1 MNALSGF
8 LKRGRASGRG
18 PKRVAILSDY
28 VRLPYANGATFA
40 TQFLYR
46 ELSKQGIEVTVIGPS
61 DPDTRP
67 GDLPERHICLPSLPL
82 RNHPGVYIPM
92 PFEGVLEQAKSWDF
106 DLVLGQTASELMELG
121 LWMRYAKG
129 TPLLCVNT
137 VHLPSV
143 YPVVMPESLHH
154 SKAAHWM
161 FQKTFLR
168 LADGT
173 SSKVYNSS
181 DGLIVL
187 SKGLKD
193 YWQERGVE
201 SPIHVIPRCV
211 EPKIFDQPAGP
222 DPFPQHFKP
231 GMRLLVV
238 CRHTREKAV
247 ERLIEIFARW
257 VAPAMPDATLT
268 LVGDGPDHDLFKSL
282 AKELGVEGR
291 THFPGEFPV
300 TQLPTWYRHADLFLY
315 TSLSET
321 YGQVVSEALWSGLPV
336 VAFADQMGVSQ
347 QVEDEVSGLLVEPG
361 PDAEMADW
369 RFARAVVSLLRHP
382 RRRLTFAAN
391 AATLA
396 RERSAPHRMVERF
409 LEAFEAARRN
419 MDERGPRPRGVDDR
433 RLRAL
438 HGGRWATINGI
449 LYGLGHLRPPAV
461 VNRHGRKQPAWD
473 DLPEVPSASAAEYP
487 TELSAG

>member
-1 MNALSGF
+1 MNAVSGF
-8 LKRGRASGRG
+8 LTKTRLSDRA

-46 ELSKQGIEVTVIGPS
+46 ELSKRGIEVTVIGPS
-61 DPDTRP
+61 DPATQP

-92 PFEGVLEQAKSWDF
+92 PFEGVLAQARDWDF

-121 LWMRYAKG
+121 LWMRYAKS

-143 YPVVMPESLHH
+143 YPVVMPESLHD
-154 SKAAHWM
+154 SRAAHWM

-187 SKGLKD
+187 SQGLKD
-193 YWQERGVE
+193 YWQERGVTA
-201 SPIHVIPRCV
+201 PVHVIPRCV
-211 EPKIFDQPAGP
+211 EPKIFDQPPGA
-222 DPFPQHFKP
+222 DPYPQHFKP

-247 ERLIEIFARW
+247 ERLLDIFARW
-257 VAPAMPDATLT
+257 ISPAMPDATLT
-268 LVGDGPDHDLFKSL
+268 LIGDGPDHDVFKEK
-282 AKELGVEGR
+282 ARTLGVADR
-291 THFPGEFPV
+291 TFFPGEFPV

-336 VAFADQMGVSQ
+336 VAFSDKMGVSQ
-347 QVEDEVSGLLVEPG
+347 QVEDQVSGVLIDPG

-369 RFARAVVSLLRHP
+369 RFARAVVTLLRHP
-382 RRRLTFAAN
+382 KRRHALAAN
-391 AATLA
+391 AALLA
-396 RERSAPHRMVERF
+396 HDRSAPERMVERF
-409 LEAFEAARRN
+409 LHAFESARQH
-419 MDERGPRPRGVDDR
+419 MHDHGPQPRGVEDR
-433 RLRAL
+433 ALRAL
-438 HGGRWATINGI
+438 HAGRWTAINGI

-461 VNRHGRKQPAWD
+461 VNRHGRKQPTWQ
-473 DLPEVPSASAAEYP
+473 DLPEVPPPTSSEFS
-487 TELSAG
+487 TELTAG